1 MSFLTRFINSSEVN
15 EHILN
20 QDYRIQPKLISD
32 LYQPQTSISNTYVLT
47 FSDEVVK
54 ALNKFIENES
64 NPIFKEAVNHAHASE
79 LTTDDNEDKQEYEKF
94 IEFKNLRESL
104 TTKNYQHYYIHLDDS
119 LDKLIGRTEANFE
132 LKEETRQLFHQNE
145 KKENKLR
152 QKQLIKLIFKMHLKL
167 SKTFHSSIE
176 LKRY

>member
-54 ALNKFIENES
+54 L
-64 NPIFKEAVNHAHASE
+64 
-79 LTTDDNEDKQEYEKF
+79 
-94 IEFKNLRESL
+94 
-104 TTKNYQHYYIHLDDS
+104 
-119 LDKLIGRTEANFE
+119 
-132 LKEETRQLFHQNE
+132 
-145 KKENKLR
+145 
-152 QKQLIKLIFKMHLKL
+152 
-167 SKTFHSSIE
+167 
-176 LKRY
+176 

>member
-94 IEFKNLRESL
+94 IEFK
-104 TTKNYQHYYIHLDDS
+104 T
-119 LDKLIGRTEANFE
+119 
-132 LKEETRQLFHQNE
+132 
-145 KKENKLR
+145 
-152 QKQLIKLIFKMHLKL
+152 
-167 SKTFHSSIE
+167 
-176 LKRY
+176 

>member
-1 MSFLTRFINSSEVN
+1 MDCSIRKEKEEEQEQRLNKATDELQDKVDQQIRQPLREDMSFLTRFINSSEVN

-94 IEFKNLRESL
+94 IEFK
-104 TTKNYQHYYIHLDDS
+104 T
-119 LDKLIGRTEANFE
+119 
-132 LKEETRQLFHQNE
+132 
-145 KKENKLR
+145 
-152 QKQLIKLIFKMHLKL
+152 
-167 SKTFHSSIE
+167 
-176 LKRY
+176 